1 MQLSRPCSGVRK
13 MSHRRVQLPLTPLF
27 GWLSELTSFPIHTV
41 RPSRLS
47 WRPSRLSGS
56 RCFPNGWA
64 LLGSGLALLFLAAAA
79 QGVGA
84 PLAWVVLG
92 RLGTR
97 PNRTPHPR
105 LGWFGGKKSVWIRGH
120 VLGHMHPEPP
130 LGPGQAVCNV
140 EIGAGG
146 DIRRN

>member
-1 MQLSRPCSGVRK
+1 

-97 PNRTPHPR
+97 PNRTPYPR